1 MSRSARRTLAALAIV
16 VLGAVAA
23 GAPPQTTIAKEKSPG
38 PAQPQ
43 PTSDIGRKPGR
54 PVPGRGKS
62 TASSTPRRASG
73 NTPTRSV
80 SVTVQVRPGPD
91 TGPESPPNLSFR
103 LGQSSP
109 NPFHSSTTIA
119 FSNPAR
125 APGTLYVFDV
135 TGKRVATLLDGL
147 VEAGEYTIQWNGAGD
162 GGKLLA
168 PGVYVYRLRIGNHES
183 VKKLVFS
190 H

>member
-1 MSRSARRTLAALAIV
+1 VSRSARRTLAALAIV

-23 GAPPQTTIAKEKSPG
+23 AAPPPIEKEKSPG
-38 PAQPQ
+38 PVQPQ

-54 PVPGRGKS
+54 PAPGRGKAK
-62 TASSTPRRASG
+62 ASGNPRRASG
-73 NTPTRSV
+73 TTPTRSV
-80 SVTVQVRPGPD
+80 SVTVQVRPAPD

-103 LGQSSP
+103 MGQSTP
-109 NPFHSSTTIA
+109 NPFHASTTIA
-119 FSNPAR
+119 FANPAR
-125 APGTLYVFDV
+125 AAGTLTVYDV
-135 TGKRVATLLDGL
+135 QGKRVATLLDGV

-162 GGKLLA
+162 SGKLLA